1 MNFAD
6 FIKSVDSWQQLA
18 LKLNKADNK
27 TKGDVFE
34 LITQHYL
41 LSDPKYTTKLKS
53 VWLFREVP
61 SAVVKKLQLPQ
72 TDQGIDL
79 IAETIEGECWSIQ
92 CKYASDENQKIS
104 HRKISTFMSLSFGLA
119 KNISYGLVATTVD
132 DYAALYRGKPNIGFV
147 LSDEWNKLDKTFF
160 DYVRAKL
167 ASKQP
172 AKLLPLK
179 PRPHQQQAIRNAV
192 SHFVTQKYSRGKL
205 IFPCGAGKSLAGY
218 WIANKLKAK
227 SLVVAV
233 PSLALVKQT
242 LEVYLREAAANKE
255 NIRWLC
261 VCSDEGIGKND
272 DIAIHTQDIGI
283 PCVTDIKQIADW
295 LKKNKSQNTVIFTT
309 YQSGRT
315 LGQAAKIAKA
325 TFDLAILDEAHKTV
339 GANDKL
345 FSHLLYDDNIKIKRR
360 IFMTATERRYRG
372 SSDDI
377 VSMDDPD
384 LFGNTFEHMSF
395 AHAVDTS
402 ILSDYKIITLA
413 VSNQDIVDAVKDNAL
428 LKAGVEARSYAAL
441 IALRKAMKKYP
452 IRHAVSFHG
461 SIAKAE
467 DFKNDQDTFTHE
479 NPAFSSIDTFFVS
492 GKMPTAARS
501 KIITEF
507 AKAPKSL
514 ITNAKCL
521 TEGVDVPGIDAV
533 LFADPRR
540 STVDIVQAVGRALR
554 KSPGKEFGYVILPL
568 FTGDA
573 TGDEILESD
582 EFKEI
587 INTLRALAS
596 NDERIVE
603 YFRDVSKGKKPR
615 GKLIEF
621 DIDVDAPLKIDEQ
634 QFIRELELRT
644 WNRLAKLNW
653 RPFEE
658 AREFAWGLGLKGNL
672 DWRKFSKGS
681 SMPEDI
687 PSGPDKSY
695 KGDGWRSWGDW
706 LGNGK
711 VWDAY
716 KTTTYLPFRKAR
728 QYVRQQRLQNNKEW
742 RIYCKSGKKP
752 DNIPTNPQRT
762 YARDGWLS
770 YGDWLG
776 TGEVAARLRR
786 YRSFNDARNFVRSL
800 KLKDQRAWLQ
810 YSKGPE
816 KPVDIPTCPWNTYR
830 HQGWKN
836 LGDWLGTGAIAVFR
850 KEFRPFAEA
859 RKFVHSLKLKSPTE
873 WSRFSNSSKR
883 PLDIPSVPQNTYR
896 QEGWIGIGDWLGIT
910 YETPRDRKL
919 RPIEEAK
926 VFVHKLRLK
935 NQQQWFAF
943 SKSGKKPDDIPSA
956 PASTYKNKG
965 WSGWGD
971 WLGTGHVPPYLKVFR
986 DFQSARAF
994 VRALNFKGSSEW
1006 RRYCTSGKKP
1016 VDIPTDPA
1024 GHYKN
1029 SGWNGMGDWL
1039 GTGTIAPNQRSY
1051 RSFSDARNFAR
1062 SLKLPSHADWKEFSK
1077 LGHKP
1082 LDIPVAVDRVYKSEW
1097 RGWIDFLGIDPKE
1110 RIRSKYRSF
1119 ASARRFVR
1127 NLGIKNQFEWIA
1139 YVRSGNKPP
1148 DIPGQPHL
1156 LYKNLGWQGVGDWL
1170 GSGVIANSKKKF
1182 RPFREARKFAHSL
1195 NLRTMAKWQIYSKSG
1210 KRPLD
1215 VPSAPDRTYHSEW
1228 RGWPDFL
1235 GTAKGKPVKKRPKK
1249 KRD

>member
-6 FIKSVDSWQQLA
+6 FIKSVDSWKQLT
-18 LKLNKADNK
+18 LKLNKAENK

-34 LITQHYL
+34 LITQYYL

-79 IAETIEGECWSIQ
+79 IAETIEGEYWSIQ

-119 KNISYGLVATTVD
+119 KNITYGLVATTVD

-147 LSDEWNKLDKTFF
+147 LSDEWNKLDKSFF
-160 DYVRAKL
+160 DFVRAKL

-172 AKLLPLK
+172 AKVSPLK

-192 SHFVTQKYSRGKL
+192 KHFVTQKNSRGKL

-218 WIANKLKAK
+218 WIANELKAK

-242 LEVYLREAAANKE
+242 LEVYLREGAANKE

-283 PCVTDIKQIADW
+283 PCVTDIKQISAW

-315 LGQAAKIAKA
+315 LGLAAKIAKA
-325 TFDLAILDEAHKTV
+325 TFDLGILDEAHKTV
-339 GANDKL
+339 GASDKL
-345 FSHLLYDDNIKIKRR
+345 FSHLLYENNIKIKRR
-360 IFMTATERRYRG
+360 IFMTATERFYRG

-377 VSMDDPD
+377 VSMDDPH
-384 LFGNTFEHMSF
+384 LFGDTFEHMSF

-467 DFKNDQDTFTHE
+467 DFKNDQDTFTQE
-479 NPAFSSIDTFFVS
+479 NPAFSPIDTFFVS

-507 AKAPKSL
+507 ARAPKSL

-554 KSPGKEFGYVILPL
+554 KSPGKKLGYVILPL

-587 INTLRALAS
+587 IKTLSDIAS

-615 GKLIEF
+615 GKLIDF
-621 DIDVDAPLKIDEQ
+621 DIDVNAPLKIDEQ

-658 AREFAWGLGLKGNL
+658 AREFVRGLGLRSAR
-672 DWRKFSKGS
+672 DWRSYIRSGEK
-681 SMPEDI
+681 PDDI
-687 PSGPDKSY
+687 PSKPY
-695 KGDGWRSWGDW
+695 
-706 LGNGK
+706 N
-711 VWDAY
+711 
-716 KTTTYLPFRKAR
+716 
-728 QYVRQQRLQNNKEW
+728 
-742 RIYCKSGKKP
+742 IYAE
-752 DNIPTNPQRT
+752 T
-762 YARDGWLS
+762 GWLNW
-770 YGDWLG
+770 GDWLG
-776 TGEVAARLRR
+776 TG
-786 YRSFNDARNFVRSL
+786 
-800 KLKDQRAWLQ
+800 
-810 YSKGPE
+810 
-816 KPVDIPTCPWNTYR
+816 I
-830 HQGWKN
+830 
-836 LGDWLGTGAIAVFR
+836 IASYDKTFR
-850 KEFRPFAEA
+850 DFAEA
-859 RKFVHSLKLKSPTE
+859 RKFVHSLRLSGFTAWRKYCN
-873 WSRFSNSSKR
+873 SNKK
-883 PLDIPSVPQNTYR
+883 PEDIPTGPSRVYANN
-896 QEGWIGIGDWLGIT
+896 GW
-910 YETPRDRKL
+910 
-919 RPIEEAK
+919 
-926 VFVHKLRLK
+926 V
-935 NQQQWFAF
+935 
-943 SKSGKKPDDIPSA
+943 S
-956 PASTYKNKG
+956 
-965 WSGWGD
+965 WGD
-971 WLGTGHVPPYLKVFR
+971 WLGTNIIAT
-986 DFQSARAF
+986 QSRQYWQFNKARKFAQT
-994 VRALNFKGSSEW
+994 LNLARRSEW
-1006 RRYCTSGKKP
+1006 FQYCKSRQMPDGIPANANITYEGK
-1016 VDIPTDPA
+1016 
-1024 GHYKN
+1024 
-1029 SGWNGMGDWL
+1029 GWVSWGDWL
-1039 GTGTIAPNQRSY
+1039 GTGTIANRKKRFRKFEAARRFTHALKLKGQSEWRQYSKTNRKPDDIPANPQTIYTETGWQNWGDWLGTGRVACGLRTFRAFAQAREFAHSLKFLGQSEWFHYCKSGKNPPDIPTAPNRTYKDKGWISWGDWLGTGSISTKLRQY
-1051 RSFSDARNFAR
+1051 RSFNEAREFAR
-1062 SLKLPSHADWKEFSK
+1062 SLKLRSTTEWRRYYNSRPFRT
-1077 LGHKP
+1077 
-1082 LDIPVAVDRVYKSEW
+1082 DIPTHPNDVYKAE
-1097 RGWIDFLGIDPKE
+1097 
-1110 RIRSKYRSF
+1110 
-1119 ASARRFVR
+1119 
-1127 NLGIKNQFEWIA
+1127 
-1139 YVRSGNKPP
+1139 
-1148 DIPGQPHL
+1148 
-1156 LYKNLGWQGVGDWL
+1156 WQGWEDWL
-1170 GSGVIANSKKKF
+1170 GAKIQQYRTFVETRNFVRA
-1182 RPFREARKFAHSL
+1182 L
-1195 NLRTMAKWQIYSKSG
+1195 NLRNVEAWYAYCKSG
-1210 KRPLD
+1210 QKRSD
-1215 VPSAPDRTYHSEW
+1215 IPSNPQKKYAAEW

-1235 GTAKGKPVKKRPKK
+1235 GTAIHKREKIKSKK
-1249 KRD
+1249 

>member
-1 MNFAD
+1 MNLAD
-6 FIKSVDSWQQLA
+6 FIKSVDSWHQLT

-34 LITQHYL
+34 LTTQYYL
-41 LSDPKYTTKLKS
+41 LSDPKYATKLKS

-79 IAETIEGECWSIQ
+79 IAETIEGEYWSIQ

-119 KNISYGLVATTVD
+119 KNITYGLVATTVD
-132 DYAALYRGKPNIGFV
+132 DYAALYRGKPNTGFV
-147 LSDEWNKLDKTFF
+147 LSDEWHKLDKTFF

-167 ASKQP
+167 ASNQP
-172 AKLLPLK
+172 AKIFPLK
-179 PRPHQQQAIRNAV
+179 PRPHQQQAIRNAAK
-192 SHFVTQKYSRGKL
+192 HFVSQKNSRGKL

-255 NIRWLC
+255 NLRWLC

-283 PCVTDIKQIADW
+283 PCVTDTKQIADW

-315 LGQAAKIAKA
+315 LGEAAKIAKA

-345 FSHLLYDDNIKIKRR
+345 FSHLLYENNIKIKRR

-384 LFGNTFEHMSF
+384 LFGDTFEHMSF
-395 AHAVDTS
+395 AHAVDTN

-479 NPAFSSIDTFFVS
+479 NPDFSPIDTFFVS

-554 KSPGKEFGYVILPL
+554 KSPGKKFGYVILPL

-596 NDERIVE
+596 NDERIIE

-615 GKLIEF
+615 GKLIDF

-634 QFIRELELRT
+634 QFIHELELRT
-644 WNRLAKLNW
+644 WNRLARLNW

-658 AREFAWGLGLKGNL
+658 AREFVRGLGLRN
-672 DWRKFSKGS
+672 DEQWRLFSKSARRPADIPAAPAEIYKRSGWLS
-681 SMPEDI
+681 LSDWLGTGNIANRYKVFQDFESARQFARSLSLKKASEWREYAALGKKPYDI
-687 PSGPDKSY
+687 PSDPQAVY
-695 KGDGWRSWGDW
+695 KANGWESWGDW
-706 LGNGK
+706 LGTNK
-711 VWDAY
+711 VSSHRRI
-716 KTTTYLPFRKAR
+716 FR
-728 QYVRQQRLQNNKEW
+728 
-742 RIYCKSGKKP
+742 
-752 DNIPTNPQRT
+752 
-762 YARDGWLS
+762 S
-770 YGDWLG
+770 Y
-776 TGEVAARLRR
+776 E
-786 YRSFNDARNFVRSL
+786 DARIFAQSL
-800 KLKDQRAWLQ
+800 KLSGQQAWRQFAKAGQL
-810 YSKGPE
+810 
-816 KPVDIPTCPWNTYR
+816 PVDIPANPERVYSNA
-830 HQGWKN
+830 GWVSW
-836 LGDWLGTGAIAVFR
+836 GEWLGNGRQSVR
-850 KEFRPFAEA
+850 DNQYMPFELA
-859 RKFVHSLKLKSPTE
+859 RG
-873 WSRFSNSSKR
+873 
-883 PLDIPSVPQNTYR
+883 Y
-896 QEGWIGIGDWLGIT
+896 
-910 YETPRDRKL
+910 
-919 RPIEEAK
+919 
-926 VFVHKLRLK
+926 VHKLKLSTA
-935 NQQQWFAF
+935 QDWYTYT
-943 SKSGKKPDDIPSA
+943 KSAERNKGIPSN
-956 PASTYKNKG
+956 PHRTYRD
-965 WSGWGD
+965 SGW
-971 WLGTGHVPPYLKVFR
+971 R
-986 DFQSARAF
+986 
-994 VRALNFKGSSEW
+994 N
-1006 RRYCTSGKKP
+1006 
-1016 VDIPTDPA
+1016 
-1024 GHYKN
+1024 
-1029 SGWNGMGDWL
+1029 MGDWL
-1039 GTGTIAPNQRSY
+1039 GTGFIAARDRKYRPFALARQFVVAARIKNQRHWKVYCASGQKPSDIPSNPNLVYAKEGWGGWSDWLGTGTLSTRNRSY
-1051 RSFSDARNFAR
+1051 RSFTEARDFAR
-1062 SLKLPSHADWKEFSK
+1062 QLRLKSQIEWQLFCRSSK
-1077 LGHKP
+1077 KP
-1082 LDIPVAVDRVYKSEW
+1082 IDIPVKVQRNYK
-1097 RGWIDFLGIDPKE
+1097 
-1110 RIRSKYRSF
+1110 
-1119 ASARRFVR
+1119 
-1127 NLGIKNQFEWIA
+1127 
-1139 YVRSGNKPP
+1139 
-1148 DIPGQPHL
+1148 
-1156 LYKNLGWQGVGDWL
+1156 
-1170 GSGVIANSKKKF
+1170 
-1182 RPFREARKFAHSL
+1182 
-1195 NLRTMAKWQIYSKSG
+1195 T
-1210 KRPLD
+1210 
-1215 VPSAPDRTYHSEW
+1215 EW

-1235 GTAKGKPVKKRPKK
+1235 GTAKGKPAKKRPKK
-1249 KRD
+1249 KSN